1 MTLQNLSGPIIG
13 AVIGYCT
20 NYIAVKMLF
29 YPRNEVRIGGHKLPF
44 TPGAIPK
51 GKPRLAKTV
60 GHVVA
65 NTLLT
70 EEDIRQKI
78 LSPETEEAV
87 MDKVMAELS
96 SKIYVEMGRVC
107 STYEEYGDLKATLS
121 DAFTDQIMD
130 SIGKIDLKH
139 TVVTEAGRVIKEKVS
154 GTMLAMFLSDE
165 MLNSFIQPVGAEL
178 ENYIALNGRDF
189 VQKEV
194 NEKIMVFEQKSIL
207 DLCREMN
214 LQEEKIRDTVRS
226 IYRSASA
233 DAVNGVLKNVD
244 ISAMIEDKINDMKTE
259 ELEKVVLTVM
269 KKELD
274 TIVNLGA
281 LIGLILGCLNTILSY
296 IPFH

>member
-29 YPRNEVRIGGHKLPF
+29 YPRNEVKVWGHKVPF

-51 GKPRLAKTV
+51 GKPRLAKSV
-60 GHVVA
+60 GNIVA

-70 EEDIRQKI
+70 EEDIKQKI

-87 MDKVMAELS
+87 VDKIMEELS
-96 SKIYVEMGRVC
+96 KKIYVGMGRIC
-107 STYEEYGDLKATLS
+107 SNYEEYGDLKANLS
-121 DAFTDQIMD
+121 DAFTDQIME
-130 SIGKIDLKH
+130 SIGKIDFKN
-139 TVVTEAGRVIKEKVS
+139 TIATEAGRIIKEKVN
-154 GTMLAMFLSDE
+154 GTMLAMFLSNE
-165 MLNSFIQPVGAEL
+165 MLDSFIQPVGVEL
-178 ENYIALNGRDF
+178 ENYIAENGKDF

-207 DLCREMN
+207 NLCEDMN
-214 LQEEKIRDTVRS
+214 VEEERIRTAVRS
-226 IYRSASA
+226 IYHKASEN
-233 DAVNGVLKNVD
+233 AVNGVLKNVD
-244 ISAMIEDKINDMKTE
+244 ISAMIEDKINEMKTE
-259 ELEKVVLTVM
+259 ELEKVVLAVM

-281 LIGLILGCLNTILSY
+281 LIGFILGSLNTIL
-296 IPFH
+296 

>member
-29 YPRNEVRIGGHKLPF
+29 YPRNEVKVWGHKVPF

-51 GKPRLAKTV
+51 GKPRLAKSV
-60 GHVVA
+60 GNIVA

-70 EEDIRQKI
+70 EEDIKQKI

-87 MDKVMAELS
+87 VDKIMEELS
-96 SKIYVEMGRVC
+96 KKIYVGMGRIC
-107 STYEEYGDLKATLS
+107 SNYEEYGDLKANLS
-121 DAFTDQIMD
+121 DAFTDRIME
-130 SIGKIDLKH
+130 SIGKIDFKN
-139 TVVTEAGRVIKEKVS
+139 TIATEAGRIIKEKVN
-154 GTMLAMFLSDE
+154 GTMLAMFLSNE
-165 MLNSFIQPVGAEL
+165 MLDSFIQPVGVEL
-178 ENYIALNGRDF
+178 ENYIAENGRDF

-207 DLCREMN
+207 DLCEDMN
-214 LQEEKIRDTVRS
+214 VEEERIQTAVRS
-226 IYRSASA
+226 IYHKASEN
-233 DAVNGVLKNVD
+233 AVNGVLKNVD
-244 ISAMIEDKINDMKTE
+244 ISAMIEDKINEMKTE
-259 ELEKVVLTVM
+259 ELEKVVLAVM

-281 LIGLILGCLNTILSY
+281 LIGFILGSLNTIL
-296 IPFH
+296 

>member
-29 YPRNEVRIGGHKLPF
+29 YPRNEVKVWGHKVPF

-51 GKPRLAKTV
+51 GKPRLAKSV
-60 GHVVA
+60 GNIVA

-70 EEDIRQKI
+70 EEDIKQKI

-87 MDKVMAELS
+87 VDKIMDELS
-96 SKIYVEMGRVC
+96 KKIYVGMGRIC
-107 STYEEYGDLKATLS
+107 SNYEEYGDLKANLS
-121 DAFTDQIMD
+121 DTFTDQIME
-130 SIGKIDLKH
+130 SIGKIDFKN
-139 TVVTEAGRVIKEKVS
+139 TIATEAGRIIKEKVN
-154 GTMLAMFLSDE
+154 GTMLAMFLSNE
-165 MLNSFIQPVGAEL
+165 MLDSFIQPVGIEL
-178 ENYIALNGRDF
+178 ENYIAENGRDF

-207 DLCREMN
+207 DLCEDMN
-214 LQEEKIRDTVRS
+214 VEEERIRTAVRS
-226 IYRSASA
+226 IYHKASEN
-233 DAVNGVLKNVD
+233 AVNGVLKTVD
-244 ISAMIEDKINDMKTE
+244 ISAMIEDKINEMKTE
-259 ELEKVVLTVM
+259 ELEKVVLAVM

-281 LIGLILGCLNTILSY
+281 LIGFILGSLNTIL
-296 IPFH
+296 

>member
-29 YPRNEVRIGGHKLPF
+29 YPRNEVKVWGHKVPF

-51 GKPRLAKTV
+51 GKPRLAKSV
-60 GHVVA
+60 GNIVA

-70 EEDIRQKI
+70 EEDIKQKI

-87 MDKVMAELS
+87 VDKIMDELS
-96 SKIYVEMGRVC
+96 KKIYVGMGRIC
-107 STYEEYGDLKATLS
+107 SNYEEYGDLKANLS
-121 DAFTDQIMD
+121 DTFTDQIME
-130 SIGKIDLKH
+130 SIGKIDFKN
-139 TVVTEAGRVIKEKVS
+139 TIATEAGRIIKEKVN
-154 GTMLAMFLSDE
+154 GTMLAMFLSNE
-165 MLNSFIQPVGAEL
+165 MLDSFIQPVGIEL
-178 ENYIALNGRDF
+178 ENYIAENGRDF

-207 DLCREMN
+207 NLCEEMN
-214 LQEEKIRDTVRS
+214 VEEERIRNAVRS
-226 IYRSASA
+226 IYHKASEN
-233 DAVNGVLKNVD
+233 AVNGVLKNVD
-244 ISAMIEDKINDMKTE
+244 ISAMIEDKINEMKTE
-259 ELEKVVLTVM
+259 ELEKVVLAVM

-281 LIGLILGCLNTILSY
+281 LIGFILGSLNTIL
-296 IPFH
+296 

>member
-87 MDKVMAELS
+87 VDKIMAELS
-96 SKIYVEMGRVC
+96 KKIYVGMGRIC
-107 STYEEYGDLKATLS
+107 SNYEEYGDLKATLS

-244 ISAMIEDKINDMKTE
+244 ISTMIEDKINEMKTE

-281 LIGLILGCLNTILSY
+281 LIGLILGSLNTIL
-296 IPFH
+296 

>member
-29 YPRNEVRIGGHKLPF
+29 YPRNEVKVWGHKVPF

-51 GKPRLAKTV
+51 GKPRLAKSV
-60 GHVVA
+60 GNIVA

-70 EEDIRQKI
+70 EEDIKQKI

-87 MDKVMAELS
+87 VDKIMDELS
-96 SKIYVEMGRVC
+96 KKIYVGMGRIC
-107 STYEEYGDLKATLS
+107 SNYEEYGDLKANLS
-121 DAFTDQIMD
+121 DAFTDQIME
-130 SIGKIDLKH
+130 SIGKIDFKN
-139 TVVTEAGRVIKEKVS
+139 TIATEAGRIIKEKVN
-154 GTMLAMFLSDE
+154 GTMLAMFLSNE
-165 MLNSFIQPVGAEL
+165 MLDSFIQPVGVEL
-178 ENYIALNGRDF
+178 ENYIAENGKDF

-207 DLCREMN
+207 DLCEDMN
-214 LQEEKIRDTVRS
+214 VEEERIRTAVRS
-226 IYRSASA
+226 IYHKASEN
-233 DAVNGVLKNVD
+233 AVNGVLKTVD
-244 ISAMIEDKINDMKTE
+244 ISAMIEDKINEMKTE
-259 ELEKVVLTVM
+259 ELEKVVLAVM

-281 LIGLILGCLNTILSY
+281 LIGFILGSLNTIL
-296 IPFH
+296 

>member
-87 MDKVMAELS
+87 IDKVMAELS

-178 ENYIALNGRDF
+178 ENYIAQNGRDF

-207 DLCREMN
+207 DLCRKMN

-281 LIGLILGCLNTILSY
+281 LIGLILGSLNTIL
-296 IPFH
+296 

>member
-96 SKIYVEMGRVC
+96 GKIYVEMGRVC
-107 STYEEYGDLKATLS
+107 STYEEYGDLKANLS

-281 LIGLILGCLNTILSY
+281 LIGLILGSLNTIL
-296 IPFH
+296 

>member
-87 MDKVMAELS
+87 IDKVMAELS

-107 STYEEYGDLKATLS
+107 STYEEYGDLKANLS

-139 TVVTEAGRVIKEKVS
+139 TVVTEAGRVIKEQVN

-226 IYRSASA
+226 ISRSASA

-281 LIGLILGCLNTILSY
+281 LIGLILGSLNTIL
-296 IPFH
+296 

>member
-29 YPRNEVRIGGHKLPF
+29 YPRNEVKVWGHKVPF

-51 GKPRLAKTV
+51 GKPRLAKSV
-60 GHVVA
+60 GNIVA

-70 EEDIRQKI
+70 EEDIKQKI

-87 MDKVMAELS
+87 VDKIMDELS
-96 SKIYVEMGRVC
+96 KKIYVGMGRIC
-107 STYEEYGDLKATLS
+107 SNYEEYGDLKANLS
-121 DAFTDQIMD
+121 DTFTDQIME
-130 SIGKIDLKH
+130 SIGKIDFKN
-139 TVVTEAGRVIKEKVS
+139 TIATEAGRIIKEKVN
-154 GTMLAMFLSDE
+154 GTMLAMFLSNE
-165 MLNSFIQPVGAEL
+165 MLDSFIQPVGIEL
-178 ENYIALNGRDF
+178 ENYIAENGRDF

-207 DLCREMN
+207 NLCEDMN
-214 LQEEKIRDTVRS
+214 VEEERIRTAVRS
-226 IYRSASA
+226 IYHKASEN
-233 DAVNGVLKNVD
+233 AVNGVLKNID
-244 ISAMIEDKINDMKTE
+244 ISAMIEDKINEMKTE
-259 ELEKVVLTVM
+259 ELEKVVLAVM

-281 LIGLILGCLNTILSY
+281 LIGFILGSLNTIL
-296 IPFH
+296 

>member
-1 MTLQNLSGPIIG
+1 MTLQSLAGPMIG

-29 YPRNEVRIGGHKLPF
+29 YPRNEVKFCGHKVPF

-51 GKPRLAKTV
+51 GKPRLAKSV
-60 GHVVA
+60 GSVVA

-70 EEDIRQKI
+70 EEDIKEKI

-87 MDKVMAELS
+87 VDKIIAELS
-96 SKIYVEMGRVC
+96 NKIYVEMGRGC
-107 STYEEYGDLKATLS
+107 KNFEEYSALKTNLS
-121 DAFTDQIMD
+121 NTFTDEIMD
-130 SIGKIDLKH
+130 SIGKIDLKN
-139 TVVTEAGRVIKEKVS
+139 TVATEAGRIIKEKTA

-165 MLNSFIQPVGAEL
+165 LIDSFIQPVGAEL
-178 ENYIALNGRDF
+178 EAYIAENGKDF

-207 DLCREMN
+207 ELCQEMDVE
-214 LQEEKIRDTVRS
+214 EEKIRESIRS
-226 IYRSASA
+226 IYRNASA
-233 DAVNGVLKNVD
+233 DAVSGVLKNVD
-244 ISAMIEDKINDMKTE
+244 ISTMIEEKINDMKTE
-259 ELEKVVLTVM
+259 ELEKVVLAVM

-281 LIGLILGCLNTILSY
+281 LIGFILGSLNMI
-296 IPFH
+296 I

>member
-29 YPRNEVRIGGHKLPF
+29 YPRNEVKVWGHKVPF

-51 GKPRLAKTV
+51 GKPRLAKSV
-60 GHVVA
+60 GNIVA

-70 EEDIRQKI
+70 EEDIKQKI

-87 MDKVMAELS
+87 VDKIMDELS
-96 SKIYVEMGRVC
+96 KKIYVGMGRIC
-107 STYEEYGDLKATLS
+107 SNYEEYGDLKANLS
-121 DAFTDQIMD
+121 DAFTDQIME
-130 SIGKIDLKH
+130 SIGKIDFKN
-139 TVVTEAGRVIKEKVS
+139 TIATEAGRIIKEKVN
-154 GTMLAMFLSDE
+154 GTMLAMFLSNE
-165 MLNSFIQPVGAEL
+165 MLDSFIQPVGIEL
-178 ENYIALNGRDF
+178 ENYIAENGRDF

-207 DLCREMN
+207 NLCEEMN
-214 LQEEKIRDTVRS
+214 VEEERIRTAVRS
-226 IYRSASA
+226 IYHKASEN
-233 DAVNGVLKNVD
+233 AVNGVLKNVD
-244 ISAMIEDKINDMKTE
+244 ISAMIEDKINEMKTE
-259 ELEKVVLTVM
+259 ELEKVVLAVM

-281 LIGLILGCLNTILSY
+281 LIGFILGSLNTIL
-296 IPFH
+296 

>member
-87 MDKVMAELS
+87 IDKVMAELS

-130 SIGKIDLKH
+130 SISKIDLKH

-281 LIGLILGCLNTILSY
+281 LIGLILGSLNTIL
-296 IPFH
+296 

>member
-29 YPRNEVRIGGHKLPF
+29 YPRNEVKVWGHKVPF

-51 GKPRLAKTV
+51 GKPRLAKTA
-60 GHVVA
+60 GSIIA

-70 EEDIRQKI
+70 EEDIRQKV
-78 LSPETEEAV
+78 LSPETEDAV
-87 MDKVMAELS
+87 VDKIMIELS
-96 SKIYVEMGRVC
+96 KKIYVSAGRVC
-107 STYEEYGDLKATLS
+107 SNYEEYGNLKTNLS
-121 DAFTDQIMD
+121 DAFTDQIMV
-130 SIGKIDLKH
+130 SIGKIDLKN
-139 TVVTEAGRVIKEKVS
+139 TIATEAGRIIKEKVN

-165 MLNSFIQPVGAEL
+165 MLDSFIQPVGVEL
-178 ENYIALNGRDF
+178 ENYIAENGRDF

-207 DLCREMN
+207 DLCEEMN
-214 LQEEKIRDTVRS
+214 VEDERIRNAVRS
-226 IYRSASA
+226 MYRSASEN
-233 DAVNGVLKNVD
+233 AVNGILKNID
-244 ISAMIEDKINDMKTE
+244 ISAMVEDKINEMKTE
-259 ELEKVVLTVM
+259 ELEKVVLAVM

-281 LIGLILGCLNTILSY
+281 LIGFILGSLNTVL
-296 IPFH
+296 

>member
-29 YPRNEVRIGGHKLPF
+29 YPRNEVKVWGHKVPF

-51 GKPRLAKTV
+51 GKPRLAKSV
-60 GHVVA
+60 GNIVA

-70 EEDIRQKI
+70 EEDIKQKI

-87 MDKVMAELS
+87 VDKIMDELS
-96 SKIYVEMGRVC
+96 KKIYVGMGRIC
-107 STYEEYGDLKATLS
+107 SNYEEYGDLKANLS
-121 DAFTDQIMD
+121 DAFTDQIME
-130 SIGKIDLKH
+130 SVGKIDFRN
-139 TVVTEAGRVIKEKVS
+139 TIATEAGRIIKEKVN
-154 GTMLAMFLSDE
+154 GTMLAMFLSNE
-165 MLNSFIQPVGAEL
+165 MLDSFIQPVGIEL
-178 ENYIALNGRDF
+178 ENYIAENGRDF

-226 IYRSASA
+226 ISRSASA

-259 ELEKVVLTVM
+259 ELEKVVLTAL

-281 LIGLILGCLNTILSY
+281 LIGFILGSLNTVL
-296 IPFH
+296 

>member
-29 YPRNEVRIGGHKLPF
+29 YPRNEVKVWGHKVPF

-51 GKPRLAKTV
+51 GKPRLAKSV
-60 GHVVA
+60 GNIVA

-70 EEDIRQKI
+70 EEDIKQKI

-87 MDKVMAELS
+87 VDKIMDELS
-96 SKIYVEMGRVC
+96 KKIYVGMGRIC
-107 STYEEYGDLKATLS
+107 SNYEEYGDLKANLS
-121 DAFTDQIMD
+121 DTFTDQIME
-130 SIGKIDLKH
+130 SIGKIDFKN
-139 TVVTEAGRVIKEKVS
+139 TIATEAGRIIKEKVN
-154 GTMLAMFLSDE
+154 GTMLAMFLSNE
-165 MLNSFIQPVGAEL
+165 MLDSFIQPVGIEL
-178 ENYIALNGRDF
+178 ENYIAENGKDF

-281 LIGLILGCLNTILSY
+281 LIGLILGSLNTIL
-296 IPFH
+296 

>member
-29 YPRNEVRIGGHKLPF
+29 YPRNEVKVCGHKVPF

-60 GHVVA
+60 GSVVA

-70 EEDIRQKI
+70 EEDIKQRI

-87 MDKVMAELS
+87 VDKIMDELS
-96 SKIYVEMGRVC
+96 KKIYVGMGRIC
-107 STYEEYGDLKATLS
+107 SNYEEYGDLKANLS
-121 DAFTDQIMD
+121 DAFTDQIME
-130 SIGKIDLKH
+130 SIGKIDFKN
-139 TVVTEAGRVIKEKVS
+139 TIATEAGRIIKEKVN

-165 MLNSFIQPVGAEL
+165 MLDSFIQPVGVEL
-178 ENYIALNGRDF
+178 ENYIAENGRDF

-207 DLCREMN
+207 DLCEDMN
-214 LQEEKIRDTVRS
+214 VEEERIRTAVRS
-226 IYRSASA
+226 IYHKASEN
-233 DAVNGVLKNVD
+233 AVNGVLKNVD
-244 ISAMIEDKINDMKTE
+244 ISAMIEDKINEMKTE
-259 ELEKVVLTVM
+259 ELEKVVLAVM

-281 LIGLILGCLNTILSY
+281 LIGFILGSLNTIL
-296 IPFH
+296 

>member
-121 DAFTDQIMD
+121 DTFTDQIMD

-281 LIGLILGCLNTILSY
+281 LIGLILGSLNTIL
-296 IPFH
+296 

>member
-87 MDKVMAELS
+87 IDKVMAELS

-107 STYEEYGDLKATLS
+107 STYEEYGDLKANLS

-207 DLCREMN
+207 DLCRDGKVPFFHMPVKVCKS
-214 LQEEKIRDTVRS
+214 LFFKVF
-226 IYRSASA
+226 
-233 DAVNGVLKNVD
+233 AVFQ
-244 ISAMIEDKINDMKTE
+244 ITY
-259 ELEKVVLTVM
+259 LT
-269 KKELD
+269 
-274 TIVNLGA
+274 
-281 LIGLILGCLNTILSY
+281 TILRKFSG
-296 IPFH
+296 FGGKLVVS

>member
-281 LIGLILGCLNTILSY
+281 LIGLILGSLNTIL
-296 IPFH
+296 